1 MIQRKENG
9 LSNSENSLKEDHRLI
24 IPKDLRNASTTPLN
38 FTKSINLALSERGI
52 NSMRESQ
59 CEGLLEDVLAETIP
73 MHARMIHGR
82 RKNGEIY
89 EESQAYD
96 ANGRVSLHT
105 TGYEIYLID
114 LNSVSKPSTVRLSTN
129 ASWMHWRKCLM

>member
-1 MIQRKENG
+1 MI
-9 LSNSENSLKEDHRLI
+9 L
-24 IPKDLRNASTTPLN
+24 KDLRNASTTPLN

-52 NSMRESQ
+52 NSMRQAQ

-82 RKNGEIY
+82 RKSGEVY

-96 ANGRVSLHT
+96 AKGKVCHCT
-105 TGYEIYLID
+105 PVYETYLID
-114 LNSVSKPSTVRLSTN
+114 LNSVF
-129 ASWMHWRKCLM
+129 